1 MNVTLGRS
9 QTLVGIPDGQSREFR
24 NSGNE
29 NFWGDVDNETL
40 TVLVSHVMVTVDT
53 SPEERVLDAAR
64 RCVDRWGL
72 AKLTI
77 DDVAVEA
84 GVSRATLYRLFPGGK
99 DVLFDALRV
108 RELSDFFLGMRN
120 SIEHVDSLLEF
131 AVHVS
136 VYATREMRSDE
147 HLAMMLATEEGAAL
161 NALTVEG
168 LPRIL
173 RVASEFITPLVGDFI
188 DSEDADV
195 FVELVARLVISH
207 FLAPSQ
213 HFDLSDPDS
222 ARRLFA
228 PFVAALE
235 LQASWSSGA
244 TRTGQSPTKSMTAS
258 RVPTDLD
265 TISTQGE
272 HT

>member
-1 MNVTLGRS
+1 
-9 QTLVGIPDGQSREFR
+9 
-24 NSGNE
+24 
-29 NFWGDVDNETL
+29 
-40 TVLVSHVMVTVDT
+40 MVTVDT
-53 SPEERVLDAAR
+53 SPEERVVDAAR

-108 RELSDFFLGMRN
+108 RELSEFFQGMRDSVSGVN
-120 SIEHVDSLLEF
+120 SLLEF

-136 VYATREMRSDE
+136 VYATREMRNDA
-147 HLAMMLATEEGAAL
+147 HLATMLATEEGAAL
-161 NALTVEG
+161 KSLTVEG

-188 DSEDADV
+188 ERDDADV
-195 FVELVARLVISH
+195 LVELITRLVISH

-213 HFDLSDPDS
+213 HFDLADAES
-222 ARRLFA
+222 ARSLLA
-228 PFVAALE
+228 PFIASFLE
-235 LQASWSSGA
+235 
-244 TRTGQSPTKSMTAS
+244 RTM
-258 RVPTDLD
+258 
-265 TISTQGE
+265 
-272 HT
+272 